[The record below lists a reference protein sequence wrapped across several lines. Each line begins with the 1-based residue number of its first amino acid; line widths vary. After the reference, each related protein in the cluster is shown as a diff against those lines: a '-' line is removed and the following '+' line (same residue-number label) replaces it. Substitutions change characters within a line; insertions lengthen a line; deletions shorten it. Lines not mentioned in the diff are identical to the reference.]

1 MVEQQPNPQSGFQ
14 VLVHDDP
21 EVELECDLLFQNAHQ
36 SGRPSGHEGVATGDA
51 YTRARRRKLRQIGI
65 AAKTEILAFQLGGQP
80 ADRVASWNGTV
91 LAAVGSGVNNQVDA
105 LAVLNGK
112 LLAAGNFNYA
122 GTTPAI
128 LIAQWDGVAWSDM
141 GFQPVWENV
150 DFISGMLVQTVA

>member
-1 MVEQQPNPQSGFQ
+1 MVFCFT
-14 VLVHDDP
+14 
-21 EVELECDLLFQNAHQ
+21 ELNGDLIVG
-36 SGRPSGHEGVATGDA
+36 GRFTVA
-51 YTRARRRKLRQIGI
+51 
-65 AAKTEILAFQLGGQP
+65 GGQP